1 MSQLNVG
8 CWRKRDAMFRDHS
21 FLEKF
26 SEPPLEDIATL
37 HYFLMFI
44 KTTLLDISVE
54 QTNIVFKL
62 FMSPSME
69 AMQK

>member
-1 MSQLNVG
+1 
-8 CWRKRDAMFRDHS
+8 MFRDHS

-26 SEPPLEDIATL
+26 SEPPLEDIETL

>member
-1 MSQLNVG
+1 
-8 CWRKRDAMFRDHS
+8 MFRDHS

-26 SEPPLEDIATL
+26 SEPPLEDIATI
-37 HYFLMFI
+37 I

>member
-1 MSQLNVG
+1 MY
-8 CWRKRDAMFRDHS
+8 CWRKRDTMFRDHS

-26 SEPPLEDIATL
+26 SEPPLEDIATI
-37 HYFLMFI
+37 I